1 MKPELEKELIEKYP
15 KIFQISEG
23 RRMLPFPMFGIEC
36 GDGWYNILNSLCFQ
50 IQSYTDFQEEMN
62 EHIVRRNKKVDT
74 EGHIDQ
80 QMLVESIP
88 QAVVSQVKEKFGTL
102 RFYYDGGDEKIDGMV
117 RMAEAMSA
125 VTCEVCGNLGK
136 FRGRGWYYTSC
147 NEHAREEDKD
157 EVATS

>member
-50 IQSYTDFQEEMN
+50 IQSYIDWREKFNQG
-62 EHIVRRNKKVDT
+62 IIDRNKKEDP
-74 EGHIDQ
+74 EGHINQ
-80 QMLVESIP
+80 QMLQEYIP
-88 QAVVSQVKEKFGTL
+88 QVVVSQVKEKFGTL
-102 RFYYDGGDEKIDGMV
+102 SFYYDGGDEKIDGMV

-125 VTCEVCGNLGK
+125 VTCEVCGNAGK

-147 NEHAREEDKD
+147 DEHAREEDED

>member
-50 IQSYTDFQEEMN
+50 IQSYIDFQEEMN
-62 EHIVRRNKKVDT
+62 EHIVRRNKEADQ
-74 EGHIDQ
+74 EGQIDQ

-88 QAVVSQVKEKFGTL
+88 QAVVSQVKEKFGRL

-125 VTCEVCGNLGK
+125 VTCEVCGDVGEL
-136 FRGRGWYYTSC
+136 RGRGWYYTSC
-147 NEHAREEDKD
+147 DEHAREEDK
-157 EVATS
+157 E